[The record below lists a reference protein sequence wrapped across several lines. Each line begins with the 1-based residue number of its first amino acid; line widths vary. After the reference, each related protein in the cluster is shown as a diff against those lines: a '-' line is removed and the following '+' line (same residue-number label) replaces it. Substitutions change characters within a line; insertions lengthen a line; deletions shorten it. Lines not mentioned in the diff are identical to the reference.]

1 MLLKNCS
8 SWKNAQLFDVNV
20 IYKICGKLVYYSKS
34 NCEDSLMPRLL
45 PKLNWHCASLRTRIS
60 KSQEIILGNLGS
72 DSKVW
77 TSSNKYSTLEQEP

>member
-1 MLLKNCS
+1 
-8 SWKNAQLFDVNV
+8 
-20 IYKICGKLVYYSKS
+20 
-34 NCEDSLMPRLL
+34 MPRLL
-45 PKLNWHCASLRTRIS
+45 PELNWHCASLRTRIS

>member
-34 NCEDSLMPRLL
+34 NCD
-45 PKLNWHCASLRTRIS
+45 HTRIS
-60 KSQEIILGNLGS
+60 NAKTFAETKLALRELTYENKQESRNH
-72 DSKVW
+72 
-77 TSSNKYSTLEQEP
+77 TR